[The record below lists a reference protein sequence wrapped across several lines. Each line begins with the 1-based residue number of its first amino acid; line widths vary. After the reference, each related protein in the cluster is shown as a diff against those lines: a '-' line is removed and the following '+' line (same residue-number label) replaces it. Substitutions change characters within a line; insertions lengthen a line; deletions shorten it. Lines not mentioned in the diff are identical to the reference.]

1 MPEETDFPAYPAAD
15 VGVGDFKSSIGFT
28 PSTWPVNTTLKLC
41 SVPWDAD
48 YRDVVYFATKAAQ
61 DAYFNTLPSAGGVTL
76 GAATYCKPN
85 EPVTVN
91 LPYFKAYT
99 ANYLIV
105 SNPAQPVSNEA
116 ATIPTLYYFVTGVS
130 MLAPN
135 TTRLTLQLDVWQT
148 YQLGLT
154 MGRCFVERG
163 HVAWHAYANATM
175 ETAAKKRRYLTAPE
189 GLDLGN
195 AYIEIAKERHDI
207 GGDAATNAR
216 WWVVIVS
223 TVDLTADFGTVN
235 NPKLKTAGGV
245 ATDGLPQGCDVYCM
259 TTDAFQDFMALM
271 KDYPWISSQILSIT
285 LMPASAI
292 TTPASGDVTI
302 GIHADP
308 QGDGIPAHKFYQ
320 QHASI
325 SSTLSNTL
333 NVDSFLTTVN
343 GTTAAWRAHPK
354 ARTYPFSFIK
364 MNNWIG
370 EPLLLQPELFA
381 SNAVSFVRIETTLP
395 PFQKIMIF
403 PMNYGSATIGNIS
416 GVERT
421 RPAGTNMTQSVPRG
435 ETLENALIWDDFP
448 QISIVNDS
456 YQQYLASNAN
466 SLRYQR
472 SAAQWG
478 LEKSNANANT
488 SYDNANRSLD
498 AAAAN
503 QAAAYRQQAQ
513 LSKYSMGNLV
523 QNQMMQVYNT
533 MPKDLKKG
541 LNGLTQA
548 NVGRI
553 VETTVNAA
561 NGSMANELG
570 NLQFQNT
577 QAAQQGNIDANY
589 ALQKWAAKGDYQQAI
604 ASINASVRDA
614 RILPP
619 TQSGTMSGGFFA
631 NLMGWGLPSWFITGH
646 TVMTDQQ
653 DRIAKYWQR
662 YGYSVAEYMNIG
674 RNFNLMSVMTY
685 WKCADTTITAL
696 DADEGV
702 RAAIRGIFEKGVSVW
717 GSAAD
722 IANYSNMMDNT
733 PSSGTPLY

>member
-1 MPEETDFPAYPAAD
+1 MPEETDFPAYPASD
-15 VGVGDFKSSIGFT
+15 VGVDDFKTSIGFT
-28 PSTWPVNTTLKLC
+28 PSTWPVDTKL
-41 SVPWDAD
+41 VLTEVNWDSN
-48 YRDVVYFATKAAQ
+48 YRDVVYFANAAAQ
-61 DAYFNTLPSAGGVTL
+61 KAFFDDLEEVASIVLNH
-76 GAATYCKPN
+76 ATYCKPN

-91 LPYFKAYT
+91 IPYSKAYT

-105 SNPAQPVSNEA
+105 TNPTLPVAGEV
-116 ATIPTLYYFVTGVS
+116 TPPVLYYFVTGVS
-130 MLAPN
+130 MIAPN
-135 TTRLTLQLDVWQT
+135 TTRLYLQLDIWQT
-148 YQLGLT
+148 YQTRLT
-154 MGRCFVERG
+154 MGRSFVERG
-163 HVAWHAYANATM
+163 HVALHAYVNTSGDIATR
-175 ETAAKKRRYLTAPE
+175 KRRYLTAPE

-195 AYIEIAKERHDI
+195 SYIEIAKERHDI
-207 GGDAATNAR
+207 GGDAGAQ

-223 TVDLTADFGTVN
+223 TVDLAADFGTVD

-245 ATDGLPQGCDVYCM
+245 PTDGLPQGCDVYCL
-259 TTDAFQDFMALM
+259 TTGMFARLM
-271 KDYPWISSQILSIT
+271 SRLKSYPWISSQILSIT
-285 LMPASAI
+285 ILPASAI
-292 TTPASGDVTI
+292 TESDAPDGTVTIAGDVT
-302 GIHADP
+302 
-308 QGDGIPAHKFYQ
+308 AHKFWQ
-320 QHASI
+320 QHSSI
-325 SSTLSNTL
+325 SSQLSNTL
-333 NVDSFLTTVN
+333 NVDSFLSSAN
-343 GTTAAWRAHPK
+343 GTTAEWRQHPK
-354 ARTYPFSFIK
+354 ARTYPFSYLK
-364 MNNWIG
+364 MANWVG

-381 SNAVSFVRIETTLP
+381 SNTASFVRIETALP

-403 PMNYGSATIGNIS
+403 PYNYGSSVSGNIAAVVRS
-416 GVERT
+416 
-421 RPAGTNMTQSVPRG
+421 RPAGNNFSQAVPRG
-435 ETLENALIWDDFP
+435 ETLDNALIWDDFP

-513 LSKYSMGNLV
+513 ISKYSMGNLV
-523 QNQMMQVYNT
+523 QNQMMQVYNS
-533 MPKDLKKG
+533 MPRDLKAG

-553 VETTVNAA
+553 IETTVNAA

-646 TVMTDQQ
+646 TLMTDQQ
-653 DRIAKYWQR
+653 NRIADYWFR

-674 RNFNLMSVMTY
+674 RNFLLNNRMTY
-685 WKCADTTITAL
+685 WKCADTTITSL
-696 DADEGV
+696 EADEGV
-702 RAAIRGIFEKGVSVW
+702 REGIRGIFEKGVSIW
-717 GSAAD
+717 KYASDIYNTSALL
-722 IANYSNMMDNT
+722 DNA

>member
-1 MPEETDFPAYPAAD
+1 MPEETDFPAYPAD
-15 VGVGDFKSSIGFT
+15 EVGVDDFKSSIGFT

-61 DAYFNTLPSAGGVTL
+61 DAYFNALPSAGGVTL

-105 SNPAQPVSNEA
+105 ANPAQPVANEVG
-116 ATIPTLYYFVTGVS
+116 TVPTLYYFVTGVS

-163 HVAWHAYANATM
+163 HVAWHAYANSSM

-207 GGDAATNAR
+207 GGDAATNAQ

-223 TVDLTADFGTVN
+223 TVDLTANFGTVD

-245 ATDGLPQGCDVYCM
+245 ATDGLPQGCDVYCL
-259 TTDAFQDFMALM
+259 TTGNFQILM
-271 KDYPWISSQILSIT
+271 SNLKDYPWISSQILSIT
-285 LMPASAI
+285 ILPASAI
-292 TTPASGDVTI
+292 TESDLPGGTVTI
-302 GIHADP
+302 AGVT
-308 QGDGIPAHKFYQ
+308 AHKFWQ
-320 QHASI
+320 QHSSI
-325 SSTLSNTL
+325 SSQLSNTL
-333 NVDSFLTTVN
+333 NVDTFLSPVA
-343 GTTAAWRAHPK
+343 GTTAAWRLHPK
-354 ARTYPFSFIK
+354 ARTYPFSYVK
-364 MNNWIG
+364 MNNWVG

-381 SNAVSFVRIETTLP
+381 SNTASFVRIETALP

-403 PMNYGSATIGNIS
+403 PYNYGSAAIGNIVA
-416 GVERT
+416 VERT
-421 RPAGTNMTQSVPRG
+421 RPAGNNFSQAVPRG

-478 LEKSNANANT
+478 LEKSNANATT

-513 LSKYSMGNLV
+513 ISKYNMGNLV
-523 QNQMMQVYNT
+523 QNQMMQVYRS
-533 MPKDLKKG
+533 MPGDLKKG

-646 TVMTDQQ
+646 TLMTDQQ
-653 DRIAKYWQR
+653 DRIAKYWYR

-674 RNFNLMSVMTY
+674 RNFNLMSTMTY

-702 RAAIRGIFEKGVSVW
+702 RAAIRGIFEKGVSIW
-717 GSAAD
+717 GSAAN
-722 IANYSNMMDNT
+722 IANYSQMMSNT
-733 PSSGTPLY
+733 PATGTPLY